1 MPENCLGLGILSGF
15 TQVHRHEYNRGHQT
29 ETIGGMVARHM
40 IKVVKIS
47 DHRRKKAP
55 PVYFSRIELNQL
67 LSLYSR
73 RVISGEWKDYAI
85 DHGRGMSAF
94 SIYRDSKAH
103 SAFTIYKYESGSHR
117 SGDYVLGTG
126 GNVVKRGRTLLE
138 VLAPI
143 ERELRLVSR

>member
-1 MPENCLGLGILSGF
+1 MSRLI
-15 TQVHRHEYNRGHQT
+15 R
-29 ETIGGMVARHM
+29 
-40 IKVVKIS
+40 IS

-55 PVYFSRIELNQL
+55 LVYFSRVELNQL

-94 SIYRDSKAH
+94 SIYRDSKTHPAY
-103 SAFTIYKYESGSHR
+103 TVYKYASGTHR
-117 SGDYVLGTG
+117 GGDYVLGTS

-143 ERELRLVSR
+143 ERELRLVSS

>member
-1 MPENCLGLGILSGF
+1 
-15 TQVHRHEYNRGHQT
+15 
-29 ETIGGMVARHM
+29 M
-40 IKVVKIS
+40 IKVIKIS

-85 DHGRGMSAF
+85 DHGRSMSAF

-103 SAFTIYKYESGSHR
+103 PSFTIYKYESGSHR
-117 SGDYVLGTG
+117 SGDFVLGTG